1 MARLPRQPKFWLCCF
16 IFWIISLW
24 VLSSFAGPSE
34 GEPPIVNIDKLA
46 HFGYFFGGSGLLSA
60 YLFRRRSGE
69 VNWRKNFIV
78 VVVVLGLIGAQD
90 EFHQSFVHGRSG
102 NDPYDWLADVLG
114 AMAGA
119 FVFKKLHSLL
129 K

>member
-1 MARLPRQPKFWLCCF
+1 MARLPRQPKFWLSCF

-69 VNWRKNFIV
+69 VNWRKNFII
-78 VVVVLGLIGAQD
+78 VVVVLGLIGALD

-119 FVFKKLHSLL
+119 SVFKKLHSLL